1 MGQRGVREEFLQTYS
16 SSPHSSLGRE
26 KHTIARLFE
35 AMSWVVVGGVDVHV
49 MAQLLQAQSCI
60 YYKTFCAPCMSDE
73 RYEHFE
79 IQVAGKTD
87 LFQGLGE

>member
-1 MGQRGVREEFLQTYS
+1 
-16 SSPHSSLGRE
+16 
-26 KHTIARLFE
+26 
-35 AMSWVVVGGVDVHV
+35 

-60 YYKTFCAPCMSDE
+60 YYEAFCAPCMSDE